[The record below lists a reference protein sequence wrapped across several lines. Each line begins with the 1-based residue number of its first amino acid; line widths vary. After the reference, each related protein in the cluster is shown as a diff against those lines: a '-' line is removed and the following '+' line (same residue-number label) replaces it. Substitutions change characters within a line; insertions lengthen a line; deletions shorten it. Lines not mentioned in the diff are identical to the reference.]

1 MCSIKN
7 NRLRQ
12 FSVRISLALAVAATF
27 QYCFTYAQEDE
38 DNSLTDVY
46 TSGVSGMPI
55 IKDPSLE
62 VEIITRG
69 LEFPTSMAFLGPD
82 DILVLEKN
90 QGTVKRVVGGQI
102 LDEPLL
108 DVSVAT
114 DTERGMLGM
123 AIAENITNQH
133 PYVFLYFTE
142 SESQDGEDLG
152 SEDGEAEGKAPLG
165 NRLYRYELADN
176 KLVNPILLLELPAS
190 PDPAHNGGELTIGPD
205 NNIYLAV
212 GDVKGYKD
220 ESSITKAQN
229 VKDGTEPDGR
239 AGILRLTLDGQPVPG
254 GAIIGEND
262 PLNFYYAYGIR
273 NSFGMDFDPV
283 TGDLWDTENGPGYG
297 DEINIVRPG
306 FNSGWMKV
314 QGIWAPDE
322 ELRGKIN
329 EIGIEDLSDLEDFEG
344 RGKYNPPRFVWDE
357 TVGPTALK
365 FIDSNKLGEQYEND
379 MFVSDF
385 NGGNIYD
392 FDLSVDRT
400 EIDLRDQLA
409 DTIASSAD
417 ELENIILAQG
427 FGAITDMEVGPDGN
441 LYILTL
447 YLEGEPCNEYDEIN
461 CLGTIFK
468 ISRKV

>member
-1 MCSIKN
+1 MYLIEYSH
-7 NRLRQ
+7 LRNLLGPLLLVL
-12 FSVRISLALAVAATF
+12 FFTTIF
-27 QYCFTYAQEDE
+27 QHSFAYAQQGEDP
-38 DNSLTDVY
+38 NSSEATK
-46 TSGVSGMPI
+46 MPI
-55 IKDPSLE
+55 IKDPDLN

-90 QGTVKRVVGGQI
+90 QGTVKRVVTGQI

-108 DVSVAT
+108 DLNVAT
-114 DTERGMLGM
+114 DTERGMLG
-123 AIAENITNQH
+123 IAVTENMTNEH
-133 PYVFLYFTE
+133 LYVFLYLTE
-142 SESQDGEDLG
+142 SESQDGEDLV
-152 SEDGEAEGKAPLG
+152 SEDGDEGKAPLG
-165 NRLYRYELADN
+165 NRLYRYEMVDE
-176 KLVNPILLLELPAS
+176 KLINPKLLLQLPAS
-190 PDPAHNGGELTIGPD
+190 PDPAHNGGKLAIGHD
-205 NNIYLAV
+205 NNLYLAI
-212 GDVKGYKD
+212 GDIKGYKD
-220 ESSITKAQN
+220 ESYITKAQN

-254 GAIIGEND
+254 GAIIGEKD

-283 TGDLWDTENGPGYG
+283 TGNLWDTENGPGYG

-314 QGIWAPDE
+314 QGIWVPDQE
-322 ELRGKIN
+322 KYRDKVR
-329 EIGIEDLSDLEDFEG
+329 EIGAEDFSDLEDFEG
-344 RGKYNPPRFVWDE
+344 RGKYSPPQFVWE
-357 TVGPTALK
+357 EAVGPTALK
-365 FIDSNKLGEQYEND
+365 FIDSDKLGEQYEND

-392 FDLSVDRT
+392 FDLSPDRT
-400 EIDLRDQLA
+400 EINLSDQLA
-409 DTIASSAD
+409 DTIANSAD

-447 YLEGEPCNEYDEIN
+447 YLEGQPCNEYDEIN

-468 ISRKV
+468 ISRKF